1 VPRKKTVQPDP
12 IDAFTINDE
21 VLGDVLVEVR
31 GDGTW
36 EIGRGQ
42 HMKNKYDEWFSE
54 VLVWV
59 ADQYLTS
66 DGPKRRSSRQVDILK
81 YAAEFDRALQRSPFY
96 PDYPETTSV
105 RKRLYPDVV
114 RHMGALTN
122 AVTQNLND
130 KKQKN

>member
-1 VPRKKTVQPDP
+1 MPRKKTVQPDP

-66 DGPKRRSSRQVDILK
+66 DGPKRRSSTQVDILK
-81 YAAEFDRALQRSPFY
+81 SAAVFDRALQRSLFY

-105 RKRLYPDVV
+105 RKRLYPDIL
-114 RHMGALTN
+114 RHKNALERALAEN
-122 AVTQNLND
+122 N
-130 KKQKN
+130 KK

>member
-1 VPRKKTVQPDP
+1 MPRKKTVQPDP
-12 IDAFTINDE
+12 IDAFTISDE

-66 DGPKRRSSRQVDILK
+66 NGPKRRSSWQVDILK
-81 YAAEFDRALQRSPFY
+81 SAAEFDRALQRSTFY
-96 PDYPETTSV
+96 PDYPETSSV
-105 RKRLYPDVV
+105 KKRLFPDIF
-114 RHMGALTN
+114 R
-122 AVTQNLND
+122 
-130 KKQKN
+130 